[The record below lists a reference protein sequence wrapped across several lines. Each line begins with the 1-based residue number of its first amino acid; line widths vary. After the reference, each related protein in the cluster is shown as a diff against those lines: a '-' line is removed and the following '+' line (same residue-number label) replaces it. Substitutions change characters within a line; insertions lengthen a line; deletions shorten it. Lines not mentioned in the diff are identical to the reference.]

1 MFLSEVPYPASGT
14 SQPTRNWRAR
24 IDSILRVLE
33 RDQTER
39 TLFSVA
45 CVVAEVI
52 AEVGKPKPAVGRQLL
67 ESACPKL
74 IKEIGIDEVRR
85 TIANAFRRVEEKI
98 LGERE

>member
-1 MFLSEVPYPASGT
+1 M
-14 SQPTRNWRAR
+14 
-24 IDSILRVLE
+24 
-33 RDQTER
+33 
-39 TLFSVA
+39 LFSVA

-67 ESACPKL
+67 EGACPKL

-85 TIANAFRRVEEKI
+85 TIANAYRHVEEKF